1 MQIFY
6 CNDTKEINVIYRGG
20 LPFVSKGSLPK
31 NAVIVATTALLPA
44 KVGDNFLRGKD
55 GTTTVSYAVELN
67 ERKTSWYIPVG
78 NHKYIAVTGKLPK
91 DTATAAMKESTKKEP
106 VVKEPV
112 KKKEIKAKAE
122 KPVKERKEKKEK
134 PVKEVKEKS
143 VSDKEQ
149 DRKERKGIKPWLIV
163 GIVCLSVLLVVGGGL
178 FIKNVFFG
186 RVDQATALL
195 PSEIKPGEI
204 INRLRET
211 NKPETTSQN
220 SLPVEKI
227 EDSEQMEQL
236 IEQNEAEDVS
246 LKELGIRLPSS
257 ISLQDGELVVENEK
271 EGRYLSYNFY
281 QEDVLLVTSDMLPS
295 GRSFTLSLSQ
305 VKEGKLKVVIDVYDE
320 ATFDLIGS
328 SEKVIKIK
336 K

>member
-44 KVGDNFLRGKD
+44 KVGDNFLRGKN

-91 DTATAAMKESTKKEP
+91 DTATAAVKESTKKELI
-106 VVKEPV
+106 VKEPI
-112 KKKEIKAKAE
+112 KKKEVKAKTE
-122 KPVKERKEKKEK
+122 KPVKERKGKKGKPEKAKTEM
-134 PVKEVKEKS
+134 P

-149 DRKERKGIKPWLIV
+149 DRKERKGIKPWVIV
-163 GIVCLSVLLVVGGGL
+163 GIVCLSVLLVAGGGL
-178 FIKNVFFG
+178 FIKN
-186 RVDQATALL
+186 A
-195 PSEIKPGEI
+195 EIKPGDI
-204 INRLRET
+204 INQLEN

-328 SEKVIKIK
+328 SEKMIKIK